1 MKCYTSSAFEETPT
15 EPNNL
20 GAKDNFSRRFK
31 LMFDIYEKLD
41 RLDNSDNAFGISPLA
56 YVLFD
61 CAR

>member
-1 MKCYTSSAFEETPT
+1 M
-15 EPNNL
+15 L
-20 GAKDNFSRRFK
+20 
-31 LMFDIYEKLD
+31 DIYEKLD